1 MGQNLVRG
9 REGAEQHVGV
19 QGGILRQTQQGNVI
33 PVNTAYTH
41 THTHTHNHTDTHT
54 EAERLRVSSC
64 ERSVFMRV
72 SVSNASLALHVCT
85 VCVRLSHLDLPLLV

>member
-41 THTHTHNHTDTHT
+41 THTHTHTHT
-54 EAERLRVSSC
+54 NSIQQKDKLQY
-64 ERSVFMRV
+64 
-72 SVSNASLALHVCT
+72 LH
-85 VCVRLSHLDLPLLV
+85 